1 MEFSFAIE
9 GSVRMLENLTK
20 RVAKSHREAYNTL
33 AGKGGGTMKINEKM
47 KDLRS
52 QLHLSQDYV
61 AKYLGVNRS
70 TVTQMENGN
79 RKILADEVSK
89 LCTLFGVSADTLIN
103 ETELSQ
109 PTIVFARSFENLDK
123 NDQAEIMNLIR
134 FKEQMKAQRAK

>member
-1 MEFSFAIE
+1 
-9 GSVRMLENLTK
+9 
-20 RVAKSHREAYNTL
+20 
-33 AGKGGGTMKINEKM
+33 MKINEKM
-47 KDLRS
+47 KALRT

-61 AKYLGVNRS
+61 ARYLGVNRS

-89 LCTLFGVSADTLIN
+89 LCTLFGVSADTLIYEN
-103 ETELSQ
+103 EISQ
-109 PTIVFARSFENLDK
+109 PTTVFARSFENLDE

>member
-1 MEFSFAIE
+1 MKPVKIDS
-9 GSVRMLENLTK
+9 STQMLENLTK
-20 RVAKSHREAYNTL
+20 CVAISHAIVYNIS
-33 AGKGGGTMKINEKM
+33 AGKGGNAMKINEKM
-47 KDLRS
+47 KELRS

-103 ETELSQ
+103 ETEISQ
-109 PTIVFARSFENLDK
+109 PTTVFARSFENLDE